1 VEDAVAAIPADY
13 EERVYAGV
21 LGKIIG
27 VYLGRPV
34 EGWTYERIT
43 DKLGEIT
50 GYVHD
55 KVGVPLIVT
64 DDDITGTFTFF
75 RALEDNGYDPDLGAE
90 AVGLGWL
97 NYLIENRTILWWGG
111 LGHSTEHTAY
121 LRLKAGIPAPRS
133 GSAELNGRET
143 SEQIGAQIFI
153 DAWAMASPGDPERAA
168 KLART
173 AASVSHDGEAVYAA
187 TLLAAMEAQAFVEAD
202 LDRLLDTGLSFIPK
216 DSIIARLIGDLREW
230 RVGEPDWRVARERL
244 ADRYGYQRYRGNVHV
259 VPNHGLMI
267 LSLLWGDDDF
277 SRTMSIVNTGGWD
290 TDCNSGNIGCLMG
303 IKLGL
308 PGLNGDIDWRGPVGD
323 RLYLPTAEGG
333 RAITDAVIEAGRIA
347 AAGRRMAGDE
357 PARPKGGARFHFEFP
372 GAVQGFAAVSD
383 ADSDAPS
390 LTNVEGGS
398 STGLRSLRCTFDH
411 RGRGSTRVTT
421 PTYIPPDA
429 INMIGYKLLASPTL
443 HTGQDIQAAVELSGD
458 ITGPVEVRLIVAH
471 YTGKD
476 ELGWLRGPATALMA
490 SDRVELTWLAPE
502 TGGQPI
508 AAVGLE
514 VSGQA
519 RGAIHLDWLSWSGS
533 PTVRLGR
540 PDDGGTMWRRAWID
554 AVDVWE
560 ARQPET
566 YRFSQNRGTGMIS
579 QGSLDW
585 LDYRVEADVTPW
597 MAAGA
602 GIAARVQGL
611 RRYYGLFLTGDGRAR
626 LVRANDDVTVLA
638 AVDVDVENF
647 RTYQL
652 ALEVA
657 GSRIRAWV
665 DDALVAEVVDD
676 SPRALRGGAV
686 GLVCEE
692 GTMGCYEVRVAA
704 LATSPDTDA
713 TERAELEEARS

>member
-1 VEDAVAAIPADY
+1 MAPIPADY

-43 DKLGEIT
+43 EVLGEIT

-55 KVGVPLIVT
+55 QVGVPLIVT

-75 RALEDNGYDPDLGAE
+75 RALEDNGYDPNLGSA
-90 AVGLGWL
+90 AVGRAWL

-153 DAWAMASPGDPERAA
+153 DAWAMAAPGDPERAA
-168 KLART
+168 LLART
-173 AASVSHDGEAVYAA
+173 AASVSHDGEAVHAA
-187 TLLAAMEAQAFVEAD
+187 TLLAAMEAQAFVEGD

-216 DSIIARLIGDLREW
+216 DSIIARLIGDLRDW

-244 ADRYGYQRYRGNVHV
+244 ADRYGYHRYRGNVHV

-303 IKLGL
+303 IKVGL
-308 PGLNGDIDWRGPVGD
+308 AGLSRDVDWRGPVGD

-347 AAGRRMAGDE
+347 TAGRRMAGEE
-357 PARPKGGARFHFEFP
+357 PIKPKGGARFHFEFE
-372 GAVQGFAAVSD
+372 GAVQGFAAFSD
-383 ADSDAPS
+383 AGGENPS
-390 LTNVEGGS
+390 VTNVEQGS
-398 STGLRSLRCTFDH
+398 STGRRSLRCGFDH
-411 RGRGSTRVTT
+411 PGPGSTRLTT

-429 INMIGYKLLASPTL
+429 INMIGYPLLASPTL
-443 HTGQDIQAAVELSGD
+443 HAGQDLRAGVGLSD
-458 ITGPVEVRLIVAH
+458 DATSPVDVRLIVAH

-476 ELGWLRGPATALMA
+476 ELAWQRGPAETLEPG
-490 SDRVELTWLAPE
+490 DRIDLSWRAPE

-508 AAVGLE
+508 TEVGVE

-519 RGAIHLDWLSWSGS
+519 RGAIHLDWLTWSGS

-540 PDDGGTMWRRAWID
+540 PADGGTMWRRAWID

-560 ARQPET
+560 SRQPET

-579 QGSLDW
+579 QGSLEW
-585 LDYRVEADVTPW
+585 TDYRVEADVTPW

-602 GIAARVQGL
+602 GIGARVQGL
-611 RRYYGLFLTGDGRAR
+611 RRYYALLLTAEGRAR
-626 LVRANDDVTVLA
+626 LVRANDDVAVLA
-638 AVDVDVENF
+638 DLPFEVENF
-647 RTYQL
+647 RTYEM
-652 ALEVA
+652 ALEVV
-657 GSRIRAWV
+657 GPRIKAWV
-665 DDALVAEVVDD
+665 DGVLLADVVDD
-676 SPRALRGGAV
+676 SPRSLRGGAA

-704 LATSPDTDA
+704 AATSPKTA
-713 TERAELEEARS
+713 SAERAELEEARS

>member
-1 VEDAVAAIPADY
+1 MPSIPIDY

-43 DKLGEIT
+43 EELGEIT
-50 GYVHD
+50 DYVHE
-55 KVGVPLIVT
+55 KLGVPLVVT

-75 RALEDNGYDPDLGAE
+75 RALEDSGYDPDLGSE
-90 AVGLGWL
+90 AVGRAWL

-121 LRLKAGIPAPRS
+121 LRLKAGVPAPRS

-153 DAWAMASPGDPERAA
+153 DAWAMASPGDPARAA
-168 KLART
+168 HLART
-173 AASVSHDGEAVYAA
+173 AARVSHDGEAVHAA
-187 TLLAAMEAQAFVEAD
+187 TMLAAMEAQAFVEGN
-202 LDRLLDTGLSFIPK
+202 LDRLLDTGLSFIPR
-216 DSIIARLIGDLREW
+216 DSVIARLIGDLREW
-230 RVGEPDWRVARERL
+230 RVDEPDWRIARERL
-244 ADRYGYQRYRGNVHV
+244 AEKYGYHRYRGNVHV

-303 IKLGL
+303 IKVGL
-308 PGLNGDIDWRGPVGD
+308 AGLSGTVDWRGPVAD

-347 AAGRRMAGDE
+347 TAGRRMAGDE
-357 PARPKGGARFHFEFP
+357 PIQPKGGARFHFEFE
-372 GAVQGFAAVSD
+372 GAVQGFAADTD
-383 ADSDAPS
+383 AAGDLPI
-390 LTNVEGGS
+390 LENVEGGS
-398 STGLRSLRCTFDH
+398 ASGRRSLRCSFDH
-411 RGRGSTRVTT
+411 PGPGATRLST
-421 PTYIPPDA
+421 PTYIPPEA
-429 INMIGYKLLASPTL
+429 INMIGYRLLASPTL
-443 HTGQDIQAAVELSGD
+443 HTGQDLRAGVELSHD
-458 ITGPVEVRLIVAH
+458 TTAPMEVRLIVAH

-476 ELGWLRGPATALMA
+476 ELGWLRGPAATLEPGG
-490 SDRVELTWLAPE
+490 RVELSWLAPD

-508 AAVGLE
+508 TAVGVE

-519 RGAIHLDWLSWSGS
+519 KGAVHLDWLSWSGS

-540 PDDGGTMWRRAWID
+540 PLDGGTMWRRAWID

-566 YRFSQNRGTGMIS
+566 YRFSQNRGTGLIS

-585 LDYRVEADVTPW
+585 TDYRVEADVTPW

-611 RRYYGLFLTGDGRAR
+611 RRYYALLLTSNGRAR
-626 LVRANDDVTVLA
+626 LVRANDDMTVL
-638 AVDVDVENF
+638 VDVAFDVENF

-652 ALEVA
+652 ALEVI
-657 GSRIRAWV
+657 GSRIRAWADGVLLADTV
-665 DDALVAEVVDD
+665 DE
-676 SPRALRGGAV
+676 SPHALRRGAV

-692 GTMGCYEVRVAA
+692 GTMGTYEVRVAA
-704 LATSPDTDA
+704 TATSLETRTA
-713 TERAELEEARS
+713 ERTELEEARS